1 VRITARVDYAVRAA
15 VELAAAEPGRPV
27 KADAI
32 AQAQDIPPR
41 FLDHILASLR
51 HGGLVQSRRGAEGGH
66 MLAQPAEQISIADVI
81 RAVDGPLA
89 SVGGL
94 RPDQLAPQGTA
105 VPLQRVW
112 IAVRSSLRDVLED
125 TTLADVAAG
134 KLPKQVEARAGGD
147 DAWAPH

>member
-15 VELAAAEPGRPV
+15 VELAAAEPGKPV
-27 KADAI
+27 KADTI

-66 MLAQPAEQISIADVI
+66 MLAQPAVEISIADVI

-94 RPDQLAPQGTA
+94 RPDQLEPRGTA

-112 IAVRSSLRDVLED
+112 IAVRSSLREVLED

-134 KLPKQVEARAGGD
+134 RLPKQVETRASGD